1 MNDLTQ
7 FCAPGATFSEKMISV
22 NGHVQLWMVSFKA
35 AQKTENPAI
44 LFVAGWIS
52 MMSGWKKVL
61 KEMTKDFD
69 VYYLETRE
77 KISSKISGKVN
88 YGAEE
93 IGQDIID
100 VVSNLGLTDRSYIL
114 FGSSLG
120 ATSILDCHRNLEQ
133 KPKCMVLIGP
143 NAVFRVPKM
152 GLAVIHLTW
161 PRLYLMIRPVVKWYL
176 RNFRLDVNSDYEQ
189 YAKYSNALDAADPWK
204 LRRAAINLSKYQVWN
219 LLAQIDTPTLI
230 VGASKD
236 VLHEPQN
243 LLLMV
248 DKMPNATYL
257 DLDTNANTHSEELV
271 IQLREYLKKLNAASS

>member
-7 FCAPGATFSEKMISV
+7 FCAKGSAFTEKMVPV
-22 NGHVQLWMVSFKA
+22 NEHVKLRLISFKA
-35 AQKTENPAI
+35 AQKNSNPPVV
-44 LFVAGWIS
+44 FVPGWIS
-52 MMSGWKKVL
+52 MMSGWKNVL
-61 KEMTKDFD
+61 QEMTKDFD

-77 KISSKISGKVN
+77 KISSQVSGKVQ
-88 YGAEE
+88 YGAED
-93 IGQDIID
+93 IGADILD
-100 VVSNLGLTDRSYIL
+100 VINQFGLKDKGYIL

-120 ATSILDCHRNLEQ
+120 ATAILDCHRSLVQ

-152 GLAVIHLTW
+152 GMFVIYLTW
-161 PRLYLMIRPVVKWYL
+161 PRFYLMIRPVVKWYL
-176 RNFRLDVNSDYEQ
+176 RNFRLDVKSDYEQ

-204 LRRAAINLSKYQVWN
+204 LKRGAIKLSKYQVWD
-219 LLAQIDTPTLI
+219 LLDCIETPTLV

-243 LLLMV
+243 LLMMV

-257 DLDTNANTHSEELV
+257 DMETNANTHSKKMVFE
-271 IQLREYLKKLNAASS
+271 LREYLRSI